1 MRAPPR
7 RRPVGER
14 QEKVTE
20 VTSAVSELP
29 KRMPTHAVESL
40 VCSLW
45 SAYFGRPVDP
55 DDDFFDL
62 GGDSLAVLDIVL
74 AARGQGLELRASQAL
89 RHSTPARL
97 AEAVTMPSPGPAAPQ
112 RLLALVG
119 AALDGEPD
127 ASPADGS
134 ATTAEGDGTPPAPAR
149 HAGAPGPLFVIH
161 SDSHRTAE
169 QEALLRWELGRPV
182 HGLRLPGLDG
192 TVTDGRGIVRAS
204 RRVAEA
210 VRERQPAGP
219 VSIAGFGLG
228 AVFACEAAR
237 ALQEAGRQ
245 IGLLALV
252 SPALPGTAA
261 PDRSAL
267 LAERVALL
275 GARFG
280 LEDGDGPP
288 ELLRQAHAS
297 GWFGDVASGAEL
309 VRMQAAWVELTAAV
323 AGHRLGAVAAP
334 ALLAVDSARLAAAEE
349 AWRPA
354 LASVEVCP
362 LDHGLR
368 SPAGALRDPRLAGAL
383 RGGCG
388 A

>member
-1 MRAPPR
+1 M
-7 RRPVGER
+7 
-14 QEKVTE
+14 
-20 VTSAVSELP
+20 TSAVSELP

-45 SAYFGRPVDP
+45 GAYFGRPVDP

-74 AARGQGLELRASQAL
+74 AARGHGLELRASQAL

-97 AEAVTMPSPGPAAPQ
+97 AEAVTMPSPGPAAPR

-119 AALDGEPD
+119 AALDGD
-127 ASPADGS
+127 ASSADGS
-134 ATTAEGDGTPPAPAR
+134 ATSADANGTTADANGTPADGSSTPT
-149 HAGAPGPLFVIH
+149 APGGGNTRSPLFVIH

-192 TVTDGRGIVRAS
+192 TVTDGPGIVRAA
-204 RRVAEA
+204 RGVAEA
-210 VRERQPAGP
+210 VRERQPDGP

-228 AVFACEAAR
+228 AVFACEAAH

-245 IGLLALV
+245 VGLLALV

-261 PDRSAL
+261 PDRRAL

-280 LEDGDGPP
+280 LEDGDGPG

-334 ALLAVDSARLAAAEE
+334 ALLAVDSARLAPAEE

-368 SPAGALRDPRLAGAL
+368 SPAGALRDPRLAEAL